1 MKKANKLLA
10 LLLAVVMVLALAAC
24 GTQTTAP
31 AAQSGDATKAD
42 APAAAGE
49 IVINFPC
56 IWVGTDTK
64 ANYMAKLIE
73 DFNAENAGSIKVVV
87 EEQTDYDAY
96 RDKVRTLITTGTV
109 PDICILDGTFDYKA
123 YTESGK
129 FVDLTPYLEAGWG
142 ENFAEGAIETWSIDG
157 KISIVPFEAA
167 VFPLIYNTTIMK
179 AVGWEKTPET
189 YDEFF
194 QFCKDCKDAG
204 YNAVG
209 QMAGANAWSSM
220 LWYSLLVEAIGGEDV
235 YADGLKNPAFVQ
247 AAEML
252 KELYGYTFDG
262 AVSATAGD
270 VNKHW
275 IDRDT
280 AVYLNG
286 PWWIGNLYKEDNAKD
301 GVLLA
306 DECVVAYPPVLEGG
320 KGDAKGVVTCVQAF
334 LAVAKQDDPAKEAA
348 LIKFLQYITDPAR
361 VAEWSLDSGAM
372 FFINYELSD
381 NANDI
386 AKAFYHIYNDR
397 SYAILHVNS
406 ALPTAFSTE
415 LPAAVSALALDQ
427 REASVAAQAF
437 VDQLQTAI
445 DNAA

>member
-1 MKKANKLLA
+1 
-10 LLLAVVMVLALAAC
+10 
-24 GTQTTAP
+24 
-31 AAQSGDATKAD
+31 
-42 APAAAGE
+42 
-49 IVINFPC
+49 
-56 IWVGTDTK
+56 
-64 ANYMAKLIE
+64 
-73 DFNAENAGSIKVVV
+73 
-87 EEQTDYDAY
+87 
-96 RDKVRTLITTGTV
+96 
-109 PDICILDGTFDYKA
+109 
-123 YTESGK
+123 
-129 FVDLTPYLEAGWG
+129 
-142 ENFAEGAIETWSIDG
+142 
-157 KISIVPFEAA
+157 
-167 VFPLIYNTTIMK
+167 MK
-179 AVGWEKTPET
+179 AVGWEKVPET
-189 YDEFF
+189 YEEFF
-194 QFCKDCKDAG
+194 QFCKDCKDNG

-220 LWYSLLVEAIGGEDV
+220 LWYSLLVEAIGGENV
-235 YADGLKNPAFVQ
+235 YANGLQDPAFVE
-247 AAEML
+247 AAQML
-252 KELYGYTFDG
+252 KDLYGYTFDG

-306 DECVVAYPPVLEGG
+306 DECTVAYPPVLEGG

-334 LAVAKQDDPAKEAA
+334 LAIAKQDDPAKEAA
-348 LIKFLQYITDPAR
+348 LVKFLQYITDPAR

-372 FFINYELSD
+372 FFINYELPET
-381 NANDI
+381 ANDI
-386 AKAFYHIYNDR
+386 AKAFSEIYNNR

-415 LPAAVSALALDQ
+415 LPAAVSALALNQVD
-427 REASVAAQAF
+427 AQGF